1 MNVTNGIDIKD
12 QHSEIKYLY
21 EEVYNREQ
29 HKIGFE
35 YQILFESYLSFQII
49 IPC

>member
-12 QHSEIKYLY
+12 QHSEEI
-21 EEVYNREQ
+21 YNREQ